1 MVDLGGVFATI
12 STQPGIEVLVLEVDG
27 GVVATTHLDVIP
39 NLTRSLR
46 PCAVVENVVVDEARR
61 DEGLGKQVMAG
72 PLERAWAL
80 GCDKAM
86 LQTGSRREATHAVRR
101 ACGFAADDKDRLRRS
116 PVALNRN
123 WAGRSRPGQTTSTRI
138 AW

>member
-27 GVVATTHLDVIP
+27 EVVATTHLNVIS

-61 DEGLGKQVMAG
+61 GEGLGK
-72 PLERAWAL
+72 
-80 GCDKAM
+80 
-86 LQTGSRREATHAVRR
+86 
-101 ACGFAADDKDRLRRS
+101 
-116 PVALNRN
+116 
-123 WAGRSRPGQTTSTRI
+123 
-138 AW
+138 